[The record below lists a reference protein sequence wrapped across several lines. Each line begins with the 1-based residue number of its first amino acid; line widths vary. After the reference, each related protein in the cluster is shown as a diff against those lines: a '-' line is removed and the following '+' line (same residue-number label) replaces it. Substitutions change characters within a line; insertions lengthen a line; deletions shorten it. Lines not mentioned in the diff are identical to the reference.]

1 MSYDRPLPGHAL
13 IRQVSLWLDYQSGSW
28 FHRGDLDSTV
38 EEVIELYHLVRGGC
52 NQDLIEDAW
61 DAATEKQ
68 RGRILELLH
77 INPES
82 QTARNIR
89 KYCLPHLS
97 E

>member
-1 MSYDRPLPGHAL
+1 MTSDRPLPGHVL

-28 FHRGDLDSTV
+28 FHMGDLDSTT
-38 EEVIELYHLVRGGC
+38 EEVIELYHLVRGVC

-61 DAATEKQ
+61 DAATETQ
-68 RGRILELLH
+68 RARILKLLH

-89 KYCLPHLS
+89 KYNIPYLS